1 MADSKEKLFFE
12 FPPTSTE
19 EWMEVVKKDLKGA
32 DFEKKLVWKTQE
44 GFNVQPFYR
53 KEDIES
59 LSSTDAVPGVF
70 PYLRGT
76 KKTDNSWYVRQEI
89 KVETPQVANG
99 KALELLDKG
108 VNSLSF
114 IIVGTSFDSDYI
126 ITLLNRIPADEVE
139 LNFTVDQTLVVEFA
153 KWLVT
158 YFKGRKYNLLELKGS
173 INFDYFNTM
182 LLSGTEEGPMIQL
195 SKNLIDAIQ
204 DLPFYRVLN
213 VNAKTLTNAGA
224 YISQELGY
232 ALAWGN
238 EYMRSL
244 TSSDLP
250 PAVIAKKIKFNF
262 GVGSNYFLEIAK
274 FRAARMLWANLVAA
288 YKPECLRDCENKG
301 PNGECR
307 CASKMSIH
315 AETTEYNM
323 TIFDPYVN
331 LLRTQT
337 EAMSATLGGV
347 DSLTVLPFD
356 KVYQEPDEF
365 SERIARN
372 QQLLLKEESH
382 FDKVVDPAGGSY
394 YIESLTVS
402 IAKVAWELF
411 LEVENAGGFYK
422 LLTDGT
428 VQKALKES
436 NEKRKKAVATRRD
449 ILVGTNQYPNFQE
462 VLSEKNPEIL
472 KQLNGI
478 EESAGQEGAVGVDRI
493 VIDRAAR
500 DFEKLRLETEA
511 SGKRPVVFM
520 LTMGNLAMR
529 QARAQFSSNFF
540 ACAGYKIMD
549 NLGFETIE
557 EGVEAALKAGADIV
571 VLCSSDDEYG
581 TYAIPA
587 YQALNNRALFVVA
600 GAPANMDELKEVGI
614 EHFIHV
620 RVNVLETLQS
630 FNKILL
636 K

>member
-1 MADSKEKLFFE
+1 MADSKEKVFFE

-44 GFNVQPFYR
+44 GFNAQPFYR
-53 KEDIES
+53 KEDLES
-59 LSSTDAVPGVF
+59 LKTTDAVPGVF

-99 KALELLDKG
+99 KALDLLTKG
-108 VNSLSF
+108 VDSLSF
-114 IIVGTSFDSDYI
+114 IIEETSFDNDYI
-126 ITLLNRIPADEVE
+126 ITLLNRIPADKVE
-139 LNFTVDQTLVVEFA
+139 LNFSVDQMLVVEFA
-153 KWLVT
+153 KLLVN
-158 YFKGRKYNLLELKGS
+158 YFEGKKYNLLELKGS

-204 DLPFYRVLN
+204 VLPFYRVLN

-224 YISQELGY
+224 YIFQELGY

-238 EYMRSL
+238 EYLRTL
-244 TSSDLP
+244 AKSDLP
-250 PAVIAKKIKFNF
+250 PAVVAKKIKFNF

-274 FRAARMLWANLVAA
+274 FRAARMLWANIVAA

-307 CASKMSIH
+307 CAAKMSIH

-323 TIFDPYVN
+323 TLFDPYVN

-337 EAMSATLGGV
+337 EAMSAALGGV

-356 KVYQEPDEF
+356 QVYQVPDEF

-382 FDKVVDPAGGSY
+382 FDKVVDPSGGSY

-402 IAKVAWELF
+402 IAKAAWDLF

-422 LLTDGT
+422 VLTEGV
-428 VQKALKES
+428 VQKALKDS
-436 NEKRKKAVATRRD
+436 NKKRKKAVATRRD
-449 ILVGTNQYPNFQE
+449 ILVGTNQYPNFLE
-462 VLSEKNPEIL
+462 VVSEKNPEIL
-472 KQLNGI
+472 KQFNKEDTVSKEDL
-478 EESAGQEGAVGVDRI
+478 AVDRI
-493 VIDRAAR
+493 VIDRVAR
-500 DFEKLRLETEA
+500 QFEELRLETEA

-520 LTMGNLAMR
+520 LTIGNLAMR

-540 ACAGYKIMD
+540 ACAGYKIID
-549 NLGFETIE
+549 NLGFETVE
-557 EGVEAALKAGADIV
+557 EGLQAALKADADIV

-587 YQALNNRALFVVA
+587 YKALNDKALFVIA
-600 GAPANMDELKEVGI
+600 GAPACMDELQEAGI